1 MAAKPRAGHLPSW
14 RAGDARRAILAFVER
29 VTAEGSAE
37 FVPPSARVAVFD
49 NDGTL
54 WCERPVYPQAL
65 FLLDR
70 VREQAATDPEL
81 AARPVV
87 RALLSGDLDGA
98 FALGLDAVAGV
109 VLNTHAGYSVD
120 EFAAV
125 AAAWLDST
133 VDPRFGVP
141 YTRLAY
147 RPMLE
152 LLDLLRSRSFR
163 VFIVT
168 GGGVEFVRAIS
179 EPVYGVPPDDVVGT
193 AVEVDVQRRD
203 GRMELVRRAALAG
216 GAVNEGE
223 PKPRAIQ
230 AHIGRRPI
238 LAAGNSAGDAEMIEY
253 ATTGRLPSLG
263 LVIEHDDA
271 EREYAYESRSATDP
285 TAEPILE
292 SAARHGW
299 TVVSMRRDWST
310 IFGP

>member
-1 MAAKPRAGHLPSW
+1 MAAEPRAGHLPSW

-152 LLDLLRSRSFR
+152 LLDLLRAQAFR

-216 GAVNEGE
+216 GTVNEGE

>member
-1 MAAKPRAGHLPSW
+1 
-14 RAGDARRAILAFVER
+14 
-29 VTAEGSAE
+29 
-37 FVPPSARVAVFD
+37 VFD

-70 VREQAATDPEL
+70 LREQAATDAEL

-87 RALLSGDLDGA
+87 RALLSGDLNGA

-109 VLNTHAGYSVD
+109 ALNTHAGYSVD
-120 EFAAV
+120 EFASA
-125 AAAWLDST
+125 AAAWLESA

-216 GAVNEGE
+216 GTVNEGE

-253 ATTGRLPSLG
+253 ATTGRPPSLG

-271 EREYAYESRSATDP
+271 EREYAYEGRSATDP
-285 TAEPILE
+285 TAEPVLE

-299 TVVSMRRDWST
+299 TVVSMRRSWST